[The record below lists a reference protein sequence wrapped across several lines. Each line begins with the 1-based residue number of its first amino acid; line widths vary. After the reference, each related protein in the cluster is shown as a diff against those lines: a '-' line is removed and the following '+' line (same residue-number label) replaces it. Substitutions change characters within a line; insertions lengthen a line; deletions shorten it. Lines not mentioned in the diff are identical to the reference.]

1 MLAAETAAPPPTTYR
16 KPQPRQ
22 VSFTFDLG
30 PNGKPSNVR
39 IKTSDNKPTYYV
51 TPKMIGYIHWIVTNS
66 ITTSANCSVH
76 IF

>member
-1 MLAAETAAPPPTTYR
+1 MFHVLTGCQAMQQYQINPTKNKTVHSLLQ
-16 KPQPRQ
+16 K
-22 VSFTFDLG
+22 TF
-30 PNGKPSNVR
+30 PA